1 MSNQKREKTDGS
13 SRESGIALE
22 IYAAFRLMKDKD
34 YEGAESLLKTGL
46 DKAEAEKNATQSA
59 LFFSSLG
66 VLAKIKGEF
75 QSAWRYYEKAEKL
88 LPEDPALKIIMA
100 KLLIDRFAQYDNA
113 IKKLKNVLKVAKGS
127 GSFEHQAHATMAMA
141 YLRKGDKKKATEM
154 LDEAMTDDF
163 ANVTSAENLN
173 FEVIEAFLS
182 RNLEVERCQKYAEKA
197 LSLARSRRE
206 IRPMQFL
213 EKLLESFEVTVH

>member
-1 MSNQKREKTDGS
+1 MTDPS
-13 SRESGIALE
+13 KENVSKGIYE
-22 IYAAFRLMKDKD
+22 AFRRMKEKD
-34 YEGAESLLKTGL
+34 FAGAETLLKNGL
-46 DKAEAEKNATQSA
+46 EKAEAEKDTIQSA

-66 VLAKIKGEF
+66 VLSKIKGEF
-75 QSAWRYYEKAEKL
+75 KDAWRYYEKAEKL

-113 IKKLKNVLKVAKGS
+113 LKKLKHVLKVAKGS

-141 YLRKGDKKKATEM
+141 YLKKGEKKKAIEM
-154 LDEAMTDDF
+154 LDEAMVDDF

-173 FEVIEAFLS
+173 FDVIEAFLS
-182 RNLEVERCQKYAEKA
+182 RNLEVDRCQKYVEKA
-197 LSLARSRRE
+197 LALARSRRE
-206 IRPMQFL
+206 VRPVQFL